1 MEKIKLFSY
10 GTLCM
15 KDVQLR
21 EFGQEFYVEP
31 KTDFISGFEIVKQKI
46 DGDFY
51 NVAIPNP
58 DASSLEGYIVHI
70 PQDLMSLV
78 DEYEGSEYKRS
89 NIKTL
94 GGVDCIMY
102 VKK

>member
-10 GTLCM
+10 GTLCI

-58 DASSLEGYIVHI
+58 DASPLEGFIVHI
-70 PQDLMSLV
+70 PEDVMPLV
-78 DEYEGSEYKRS
+78 DEYETDEYKRS
-89 NIKTL
+89 TIKTL